1 LGKTHENDGEIM
13 LTTNHNFESE
23 EIATMIGF
31 IVILFLVWV
40 LYGVF
45 LYGITY
51 LLVTGLAYHFKYV
64 CPTDFWRILFIILF
78 AQSAWGIYR
87 CVKK

>member
-1 LGKTHENDGEIM
+1 LGKTHENEGEIM
-13 LTTNHNFESE
+13 LTTNHSFESE

-45 LYGITY
+45 LCGITY
-51 LLVTGLAYHFKYV
+51 LLVTGLAYHFKCV
-64 CPTDFWRILFIILF
+64 VPTDFWYIIAAVSLIN
-78 AQSAWGIYR
+78 SAWKIYR
-87 CVKK
+87 SVKD